1 MLRVKNQVRVL
12 VNKRGFTLTEILV
25 VIALIGVLL
34 MFIMPNLIKIFSNSV
49 NSTMKVQES
58 EMKDAGVLYLE
69 DYCKNPILDNTC
81 PSTIKRNSDKTY
93 SGYISLERLVIDDY
107 IDDVSLEGESCT
119 GCVIYT
125 KNKAEAFLI
134 CGEDYSTKSSTNYKT
149 ICNIN

>member
-1 MLRVKNQVRVL
+1 MRGL

-49 NSTMKVQES
+49 KSTMKIQES

-69 DYCKNPILDNTC
+69 DYCKNPILDNSC

-93 SGYISLERLVIDDY
+93 SGYISLQRLVSDDY
-107 IDDVSLEGESCT
+107 IEEISLEGENCT

-125 KNKAEAFLI
+125 SNKAKAYLV
-134 CGEDYSTKSSTNYKT
+134 CGEDYSTESSTNYKT
-149 ICNIN
+149 ICNLN